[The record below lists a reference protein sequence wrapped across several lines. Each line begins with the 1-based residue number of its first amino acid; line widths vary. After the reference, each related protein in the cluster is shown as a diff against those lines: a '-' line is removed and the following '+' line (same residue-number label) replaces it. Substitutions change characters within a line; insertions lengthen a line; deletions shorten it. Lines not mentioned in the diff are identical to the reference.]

1 MAVQKK
7 ILTEALA
14 GIDEQ
19 PVIYNTPD
27 ASGSGEEQKLAL
39 NGEVGVL
46 ALGKVGDIISRAY
59 GPLVYAIVSDAD
71 VKFGTVVDGY
81 GLLVNGN
88 DVANES
94 ARFEATD
101 TLKAGQTGAFMVS
114 GAAVVL
120 CEQVEAI
127 KAKMNARVIYGWD
140 GKSAYADGDVCA
152 VEVNGFKVPADIVV
166 PPPADS
172 EDSE

>member
-7 ILTEALA
+7 ILTEKL
-14 GIDEQ
+14 GNIGPQ
-19 PVIYNTPD
+19 PVIYNTED
-27 ASGSGEEQKLAL
+27 SGSEEATLDL
-39 NGEVGVL
+39 NAEVGAL
-46 ALGKVGDIISRAY
+46 ALGKVGDIFSRAY
-59 GPLVYAIVSDAD
+59 GPLVYAVVSGED
-71 VKFGTVVDGY
+71 VKFGTVVDGL

-120 CEQVEAI
+120 CAEVANI
-127 KAKMNARVIYGWD
+127 KEKMNARVIYGWD
-140 GKSAYADGDVCA
+140 GESEYADGDVCA
-152 VEVNGFKVPADIVV
+152 VEVNGFKADGGEESV
-166 PPPADS
+166 
-172 EDSE
+172 